1 MDAKLT
7 LRLDENLIEKAKR
20 FAAAHGESV
29 SRLVSK
35 YFAVLPPDPPQQDKP
50 APGPRLQ
57 ALYGIIEGANVDE
70 DDYFRHIEEKH
81 R

>member
-7 LRLDENLIEKAKR
+7 LRLDESLIEKAKR

-29 SRLVSK
+29 SRLVGK
-35 YFAVLPPDPPQQDKP
+35 YFAVLPPDPEQREKP
-50 APGPRLQ
+50 VPGPRLL
-57 ALYGIIEGANVDE
+57 ALYGILEGMDVDE
-70 DDYFRHIEEKH
+70 DDYYRYIEEKH